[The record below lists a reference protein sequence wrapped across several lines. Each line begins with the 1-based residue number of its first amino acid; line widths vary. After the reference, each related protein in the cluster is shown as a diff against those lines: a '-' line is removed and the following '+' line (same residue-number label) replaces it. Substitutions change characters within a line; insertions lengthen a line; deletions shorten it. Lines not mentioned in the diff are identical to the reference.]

1 MRQTGQSPTT
11 ATTTKRPSSAALQ
24 LLAFPE
30 GIERRQKPVAES
42 PVDQVEVRQ
51 PYGVVP
57 CETDLDEPQTCLGV
71 TGRWGGGGGR
81 RRTGDVCCMSQRKD
95 H

>member
-1 MRQTGQSPTT
+1 MTT
-11 ATTTKRPSSAALQ
+11 SRETQYNKTPASTTKRPSSAALQ

-51 PYGVVP
+51 LYGVVP
-57 CETDLDEPQTCLGV
+57 CETDLDEAQTCLGV
-71 TGRWGGGGGR
+71 TGGGWG
-81 RRTGDVCCMSQRKD
+81 
-95 H
+95 